1 MGNFLFRTLGHKAA
15 HKAMKR
21 HTENGGALD
30 IKYGF
35 SLFKDRNVPAS
46 YKLLALTIGIAV
58 TALLMALE
66 APLELILG
74 LFIPFLGLTSDL
86 FIDGIE
92 VLVVPL
98 IIACLVLPRLAVRK
112 PVYANSRIIPAPP
125 RMD

>member
-1 MGNFLFRTLGHKAA
+1 MGSFLFKTIGHKAA
-15 HKAMKR
+15 HRAMKR
-21 HTENGGALD
+21 HTENGGPLD

-35 SLFKDRNVPAS
+35 SLFKDRNVPATS
-46 YKLLALTIGIAV
+46 KLLALTIGVSV

-92 VLVVPL
+92 VLVFPL
-98 IIACLVLPRLAVRK
+98 LIACLVLPRLVTRKRAYVTQAVNRK
-112 PVYANSRIIPAPP
+112 S
-125 RMD
+125 

>member
-1 MGNFLFRTLGHKAA
+1 MGSFLFKTIGHKAA

-21 HTENGGALD
+21 HTENGGPLD
-30 IKYGF
+30 IKYGS
-35 SLFKDRNVPAS
+35 SLFKDRNVPATS
-46 YKLLALTIGIAV
+46 KLLALTIGIGV

-74 LFIPFLGLTSDL
+74 VFIPFLGLTSDL

-92 VLVVPL
+92 VVVFPL
-98 IIACLVLPRLAVRK
+98 LIACLVLPRLVTRK
-112 PVYANSRIIPAPP
+112 RAYVQARIIPASP